1 MLAFAL
7 TIFLGAFL
15 LFQIEPLIGKY
26 ILPWFGGAPA
36 VWTTCL
42 LFFQLLLL
50 AGYSYAHGLAG
61 RSRGRRQRLAHAG
74 LLAISVALLAVL
86 AKVWGSPILAG
97 ASWRPTDP
105 SHPIPRILAVLAVSV
120 GLPFFL
126 LSTASPLLPA
136 WASHAR
142 RGARVYRLYALSTL
156 GSLLALVSYPPLVE
170 RFLPLRMQALV
181 WSGLYAV
188 FAAVAALCA

>member
-1 MLAFAL
+1 MGFSSHRSRSRLSRAPAPADSVSPRALARRKRNNRRPMLAYAL

-50 AGYSYAHGLAG
+50 AGYAYAHGLAR
-61 RSRGRRQRLAHAG
+61 RSRTRGKRLAHAA

-86 AKVWGSPILAG
+86 AKVWSSPILAG
-97 ASWRPTDP
+97 PAWKPSDP

-120 GLPFFL
+120 GLPYFL
-126 LSTASPLLPA
+126 LSTTSPLL
-136 WASHAR
+136 
-142 RGARVYRLYALSTL
+142 
-156 GSLLALVSYPPLVE
+156 
-170 RFLPLRMQALV
+170 
-181 WSGLYAV
+181 
-188 FAAVAALCA
+188 